1 MNDTPSR
8 DEATFGAQNTLATG
22 RTGPTG
28 STPDQCFGDYELLEE
43 IARGGMGVVYKA
55 RQRSLNRI
63 VALKMLLGG
72 QLASEADIRRFHKEA
87 EAAANLDHP
96 GIVPIHEVGQHQGLH
111 FFSMG
116 FIEGESLAAR
126 IARGPLEPRRAAEIV
141 TAVAEA
147 VQYAH
152 ERGVIHR
159 DLKPANI
166 LLDYAG
172 HPRVTDFGLARRVQ
186 AERDL
191 TASGQILGT
200 PSFMPPEQAAGRLHE
215 VGPLSDV
222 YALGAVLYALVTGR
236 PPFPATNPL
245 DTLRQVT
252 DEEPVAPRRLN
263 RHIPKDLETICLK
276 AMDKRPDRRYPSAGE
291 MAADLQRHLG
301 GFAILARRVGP
312 LGRISRWAR
321 RSRAVAVALL
331 CLVVLGAVAALF
343 AYQSY
348 IAHKRLREQAID
360 AVLVA
365 ARSGDFPQAEQALER
380 AAALGASPGWLEM
393 LRGQVAFH
401 RNETQEAVAC
411 LQRAVRLL
419 PDSPAARGM
428 LAVAYWQNGQWEK
441 CEETQKDLE
450 RLTPVT
456 PEDFLF
462 KGYAE
467 ASFDPPVGLQS
478 IDEAIRRRNSTIAR
492 SLRAEVSSWLAHDKS
507 DAAAVEQ
514 AREDARIIK
523 GKLAGESIGPLVS
536 LYANLVAAVTYA
548 DKDPPKRQ
556 AALDEARKDFENL
569 AAFPESGWARL
580 IRYRYLEFTGDEN
593 AAYQEMREAV
603 SVVKGPWPRTYHAL
617 GLYRRGEFQQ
627 ALGELAKLEEE
638 NELGAFQATMRM
650 YILAELLAE
659 QLPDRRQ
666 QALQAYREEL
676 RRHQGTTLLFQL
688 TAFYLWGRKA
698 EAVAAYQQLPPDTLP
713 RLRGDSYRQ
722 LLKYNCDPL
731 MTADE
736 LLAGSGDSRYH
747 RCNAHFFIAMSL
759 LAQGD
764 KQGAREHF
772 RRCVDTGAFDFDA
785 YDWSR
790 TFLARM
796 ARESDWPRWLP
807 THRP

>member
-1 MNDTPSR
+1 
-8 DEATFGAQNTLATG
+8 
-22 RTGPTG
+22 
-28 STPDQCFGDYELLEE
+28 
-43 IARGGMGVVYKA
+43 
-55 RQRSLNRI
+55 
-63 VALKMLLGG
+63 
-72 QLASEADIRRFHKEA
+72 
-87 EAAANLDHP
+87 
-96 GIVPIHEVGQHQGLH
+96 
-111 FFSMG
+111 MG

-331 CLVVLGAVAALF
+331 CIVVLGAVAALF

-401 RNETQEAVAC
+401 RNETQEAVGC
-411 LQRAVRLL
+411 LQRAVQLL
-419 PDSPAARGM
+419 PNSPAARGM

-441 CEETQKDLE
+441 YEETVEDLY

-467 ASFDPPVGLQS
+467 ASTEPREGLEN

-492 SLRAEVSSWLAHDKS
+492 ALRAEVSSWLALDES
-507 DAAAVEQ
+507 DTAAAEQ
-514 AREDARIIK
+514 ACNDAQFIK
-523 GKLAGESIGPLVS
+523 GKLAGESSIGPLVS
-536 LYANLVAAVTYA
+536 LYANLVAAAIYA
-548 DKDPPKRQ
+548 DEDPPRKQ
-556 AALDEARKDFENL
+556 KALDDARKDFESL

-580 IRYRYLEFTGDEN
+580 MRYRYLEFTNSEN
-593 AAYQEMREAV
+593 FTNEEDAAFREMSEAV

-617 GLYRRGEFQQ
+617 GLYRRGEFEK
-627 ALGELAKLEEE
+627 ALQELTKLEQE
-638 NELGAFQATMRM
+638 NGLGAFQATMRM

-659 QLPDRRQ
+659 QLPSRREK
-666 QALQAYREEL
+666 AIQAYREEL
-676 RRHQGTTLLFQL
+676 RGHHGTTLLFQL
-688 TAFYLWGRKA
+688 TVFYLWDRKA
-698 EAVAAYQQLPPDTLP
+698 EAVAAYQQIPPDTLP
-713 RLRGDSYRQ
+713 SLRGDSYRQ
-722 LLKYNCDPL
+722 LLNYHSDPR
-731 MTADE
+731 MTAKD
-736 LLAGSGDSRYH
+736 LLDASGNSRYH

-772 RRCVDTGAFDFDA
+772 RRCVDTGVFDFDA

-796 ARESDWPRWLP
+796 AREPDWPRWIP
-807 THRP
+807 THQP